1 MSGQSSAGNATRH
14 EYASWQN
21 SYHAKMVRS
30 KDEAILKDV
39 VEQWNNGGP
48 AKVNLTG
55 APATLDDVVY
65 VVGSKWK
72 QRFLVKN
79 PATGGHLFLDKQWNT
94 VHKRWEGYGQK
105 NDWGNQLLDLSC
117 DRFTGD
123 LL

>member
-65 VVGSKWK
+65 VVGSK
-72 QRFLVKN
+72 
-79 PATGGHLFLDKQWNT
+79 
-94 VHKRWEGYGQK
+94 
-105 NDWGNQLLDLSC
+105 
-117 DRFTGD
+117 
-123 LL
+123 